1 MEENNYP
8 TENEENNKPIE
19 NYDFAEE
26 LEKSEEP
33 EETEE
38 IGIVDKIIGVFS
50 SPGKTFDSISLH
62 KPRQSDWLFPVVL
75 LIIVQIVS
83 SFLLMGNPKILA
95 EASAMQMKMV
105 EQSLNEAVESGK
117 MTKEQAAT
125 QYSTMNDNIEK
136 QMDST
141 KIFQWIGIAIF
152 GFLSFFFFTTIYF
165 LLARYALRGIGGYQQ
180 AMSACGLT
188 LYIIAL
194 QSIVAII
201 ISLGSESLMNTNLA
215 SITGADL
222 MSFNGFLFAKL
233 DPFKIWYYVVL
244 SIALANMFQARNT
257 VKYIIAIFVL
267 WLGSSFAFY
276 YLGQA
281 VPALRWLSMG

>member
-8 TENEENNKPIE
+8 TENEEKNKPIE

-38 IGIVDKIIGVFS
+38 IGIVDKVIGVFS

-95 EASAMQMKMV
+95 EASAMQMKMA

-125 QYSTMNDNIEK
+125 QYSIMNDNIEK
-136 QMDST
+136 QKDST

-165 LLARYALRGIGGYQQ
+165 LLARYALCGIGGYQQ

-188 LYIIAL
+188 LYIIAQSRSLSTPVSKPGRSLPAGHLRHVWRALLAGPGGHHRHFRAALYARRKKGQPAHGVSRVPQRPYVGERRL
-194 QSIVAII
+194 QR
-201 ISLGSESLMNTNLA
+201 
-215 SITGADL
+215 
-222 MSFNGFLFAKL
+222 F
-233 DPFKIWYYVVL
+233 
-244 SIALANMFQARNT
+244 R
-257 VKYIIAIFVL
+257 
-267 WLGSSFAFY
+267 
-276 YLGQA
+276 GQ
-281 VPALRWLSMG
+281 VG